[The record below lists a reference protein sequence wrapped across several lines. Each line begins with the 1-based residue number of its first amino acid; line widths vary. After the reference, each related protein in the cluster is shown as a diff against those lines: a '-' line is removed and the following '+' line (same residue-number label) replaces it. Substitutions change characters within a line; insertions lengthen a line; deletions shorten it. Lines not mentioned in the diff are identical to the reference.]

1 MGRHLYSIQTVASL
15 LTRFKYYNQN
25 ALHNK
30 IQISLLNVNTNPND
44 NEELNLMHGLLDI
57 VNFTSST
64 FTSKNK
70 NDNIQWSVL
79 SYAPKLKEMYD
90 YANIMTYYHVNRTE
104 CDNVLLLEDDSIAS
118 HDWYENICNAL
129 NKIQSQSFSSSK
141 WLCLKLFTSF
151 RYYDFFIH
159 LPTVLNIIFYSFLF
173 TLVQML
179 ILLKLS
185 RHQSRTISGEN

>member
-70 NDNIQWSVL
+70 NDNIQWSVF

-90 YANIMTYYHVNRTE
+90 YANIMKYYHVNRTE

-118 HDWYENICNAL
+118 HDWYEKICNAL